1 VILAIVVIA
10 VAGCAPAT
18 PEAGESGQENREG
31 ALARLLGPETLDIT
45 VVEGT
50 PITVRLTTRVS
61 SQSSAVGDTVEGVV
75 AEGVFV
81 DGRLVIPEGSI
92 LTGKVTTAEPLG
104 KIGGRA
110 SLAFAFTRLTMPD
123 GQQQPIDAG
132 FARVGP
138 SETARDATAIAVG
151 SVVGVVLGHQ
161 VRGDSRGRAIGGLAG
176 AGIGTAIAANTPGQP
191 VELPASA
198 TLRLTLG
205 APVVVTVE
213 VSSRRGTTVGRLML
227 NEEEA

>member
-1 VILAIVVIA
+1 MNGNFAGNRSDSFDELLLVILAIVVIA

-151 SVVGVVLGHQ
+151 SVVGSCWATRSGATAEDEQ
-161 VRGDSRGRAIGGLAG
+161 SGGSPAPESERRSRRTRRDSRWSFPRAR
-176 AGIGTAIAANTPGQP
+176 P
-191 VELPASA
+191 SA
-198 TLRLTLG
+198 
-205 APVVVTVE
+205 
-213 VSSRRGTTVGRLML
+213 
-227 NEEEA
+227 